1 MILPQ
6 LCCIIYIYIYIY
18 IYNVY
23 MFQNM
28 INKSLFSIIDSTCMC
43 VSVKNIKYNN
53 DVCYPLGDLVR

>member
-1 MILPQ
+1 
-6 LCCIIYIYIYIY
+6 
-18 IYNVY
+18 
-23 MFQNM
+23 MFRNM